1 MVLKQRI
8 NWIDWAKVF
17 AIYLVV
23 LGHLLSKTGREGY
36 IFNFIYSFHMPFFFF
51 ISGYLFNIKENNFRS
66 FLKGSIR
73 SLLVPYVLLNLIG
86 NFFLIPT
93 WVLAKQWPIDQLFY
107 FITADG
113 RGEPGPT
120 WFLVCLF
127 QVRLLSYFIVRKTP
141 VWRLLVVL
149 FCILIAYLFPFH
161 LYWRIDTVF
170 MVIPFYI
177 AGYELKSKLSFF
189 SSKISF
195 FILLLIVLLLT
206 MIMGYSNVYLRLFGN
221 YPLLYYPYAFA
232 GIFMLISLSFM
243 FDKYNFEF
251 ITILSI
257 GTIVI
262 MGLHG
267 IVFLYVKTIFKDF
280 FSLDYIFLT
289 FRGKLLLSSI
299 SLLLLYY
306 PIIWIQKY
314 FPIIMGGRGRYGRK

>member
-1 MVLKQRI
+1 MTLNQRI

-17 AIYLVV
+17 AIYLVA

-36 IFNFIYSFHMPFFFF
+36 ILNFIYSFHMPFFFF
-51 ISGYLFNIKENNFRS
+51 ISGYLFKIKESNFRS

-107 FITADG
+107 FITADCH
-113 RGEPGPT
+113 GEPGPT

-127 QVRLLSYFIVRKTP
+127 QVRLLSYFIVRQTP

-149 FCILIAYLFPFH
+149 FCVLIAYLFPFH

-170 MVIPFYI
+170 MVLPFYI

-195 FILLLIVLLLT
+195 FILLLIVLLST
-206 MIMGYSNVYLRLFGN
+206 MIMGYSNVYLRLFGD

-232 GIFMLISLSFM
+232 GIFMLISPPL
-243 FDKYNFEF
+243 
-251 ITILSI
+251 
-257 GTIVI
+257 
-262 MGLHG
+262 
-267 IVFLYVKTIFKDF
+267 
-280 FSLDYIFLT
+280 
-289 FRGKLLLSSI
+289 
-299 SLLLLYY
+299 
-306 PIIWIQKY
+306 
-314 FPIIMGGRGRYGRK
+314 

>member
-1 MVLKQRI
+1 MTLNQRI

-17 AIYLVV
+17 AIYLVA
-23 LGHLLSKTGREGY
+23 LGRLLSKTGSEGY
-36 IFNFIYSFHMPFFFF
+36 IFNLIYSFHMPFFFF
-51 ISGYLFNIKENNFRS
+51 ISGYLFRIKENGFVD
-66 FLKGSIR
+66 FLKSSFR
-73 SLLVPYVLLNLIG
+73 SLLVPYILLNLIG
-86 NFFLIPT
+86 NAFLIPT
-93 WVLAKQWPIDQLFY
+93 WVLARHWPIDQLFY

-177 AGYELKSKLSFF
+177 AGYELKNKLSFF
-189 SSKISF
+189 SSKILF
-195 FILLLIVLLLT
+195 FILLLIVLSLT
-206 MIMGYSNVYLRLFGN
+206 MIMGYANVYLRLFGN

-243 FDKYNFEF
+243 FDKYNFKF

-267 IVFLYVKTIFKDF
+267 IVFLYVETIFKDL

-289 FRGKLLLSSI
+289 FTGKLLLSSI

-314 FPIIMGGRGRYGRK
+314 FPIVMGGRSRYGRE

>member
-66 FLKGSIR
+66 FLKGSVL
-73 SLLVPYVLLNLIG
+73 SLLAPYVLLNLIG

-127 QVRLLSYFIVRKTP
+127 QVRLLSYFIVRQTS

-243 FDKYNFEF
+243 FDKYNFKF

-262 MGLHG
+262 MALHG
-267 IVFLYVKTIFKDF
+267 IIFLYVKTFFRIVHLDF
-280 FSLDYIFLT
+280 IFLT
-289 FRGKLLLSSI
+289 TTGKFILSGI
-299 SLLLLYY
+299 VLLLLYY
-306 PIIWIQKY
+306 PIIWLHKY
-314 FPIIMGGRGRYGRK
+314 FPMAIGRR

>member
-51 ISGYLFNIKENNFRS
+51 ISGYLFTIKENNFRS

-127 QVRLLSYFIVRKTP
+127 QVRLLSYFIVRQTS
-141 VWRLLVVL
+141 VWRLLVVS

-243 FDKYNFEF
+243 FDKYNFKF

-262 MGLHG
+262 MALHG
-267 IVFLYVKTIFKDF
+267 IIFLYVKTFFRIVHLDF
-280 FSLDYIFLT
+280 IFLT
-289 FRGKLLLSSI
+289 TTGKFILSGI
-299 SLLLLYY
+299 VLLLLYY
-306 PIIWIQKY
+306 PIIWLHKY
-314 FPIIMGGRGRYGRK
+314 FPMAIGRR

>member
-51 ISGYLFNIKENNFRS
+51 ISGYLFTIKENNFRS

-93 WVLAKQWPIDQLFY
+93 WVLAKQWPLDQLFY

-113 RGEPGPT
+113 RGERGPT

-127 QVRLLSYFIVRKTP
+127 QVRLLSYFIVRQTS
-141 VWRLLVVL
+141 VWRLLVVS

-243 FDKYNFEF
+243 FDKYNFKF

-262 MGLHG
+262 MALHG
-267 IVFLYVKTIFKDF
+267 IMFLYVKTFFRIVHFDF
-280 FSLDYIFLT
+280 IFLT
-289 FRGKLLLSSI
+289 TIGKFILSGI
-299 SLLLLYY
+299 VLLLLYY
-306 PIIWIQKY
+306 PIIWLHKY
-314 FPIIMGGRGRYGRK
+314 FPMAIGRR

>member
-51 ISGYLFNIKENNFRS
+51 ISGYLFTIKENNFRS

-127 QVRLLSYFIVRKTP
+127 QVRLLSYFIVRQTS

-243 FDKYNFEF
+243 FDKYNFKF

-262 MGLHG
+262 MALHG
-267 IVFLYVKTIFKDF
+267 IIFLYVKTFFRIVHLDF
-280 FSLDYIFLT
+280 IFLT
-289 FRGKLLLSSI
+289 TTGKFILSGI
-299 SLLLLYY
+299 VLLLLYY
-306 PIIWIQKY
+306 PIIWLHKY
-314 FPIIMGGRGRYGRK
+314 FPMAIGRR

>member
-66 FLKGSIR
+66 FLKGSVL
-73 SLLVPYVLLNLIG
+73 SLLAPYVLLNLIG

-127 QVRLLSYFIVRKTP
+127 QVRLLSYFIVRQTS
-141 VWRLLVVL
+141 VWRLLVVS

-177 AGYELKSKLSFF
+177 AGYELKSKL
-189 SSKISF
+189 SF

-267 IVFLYVKTIFKDF
+267 IVFLYVKTIFKDL

-314 FPIIMGGRGRYGRK
+314 FPIVMGGRGRYGRK

>member
-51 ISGYLFNIKENNFRS
+51 ISGYLFTIKENNFRS

-127 QVRLLSYFIVRKTP
+127 QVRLLSYFIVRQTS

-243 FDKYNFEF
+243 FDKYNFKF

-262 MGLHG
+262 MALHG
-267 IVFLYVKTIFKDF
+267 IVFLYVKTFFRIVHFDF
-280 FSLDYIFLT
+280 IFLT
-289 FRGKLLLSSI
+289 TTGKFILSGI
-299 SLLLLYY
+299 VLLLLYY
-306 PIIWIQKY
+306 PIIWLHKY
-314 FPIIMGGRGRYGRK
+314 FPMAIGRR

>member
-127 QVRLLSYFIVRKTP
+127 QVRLLSYFIVRQTS
-141 VWRLLVVL
+141 VWRLLVVS

-195 FILLLIVLLLT
+195 FILLLIVLLLREFNKQVQ
-206 MIMGYSNVYLRLFGN
+206 IY
-221 YPLLYYPYAFA
+221 
-232 GIFMLISLSFM
+232 LISS
-243 FDKYNFEF
+243 
-251 ITILSI
+251 
-257 GTIVI
+257 
-262 MGLHG
+262 
-267 IVFLYVKTIFKDF
+267 
-280 FSLDYIFLT
+280 
-289 FRGKLLLSSI
+289 
-299 SLLLLYY
+299 
-306 PIIWIQKY
+306 
-314 FPIIMGGRGRYGRK
+314 

>member
-51 ISGYLFNIKENNFRS
+51 ISGYLFTVKENNFRS

-93 WVLAKQWPIDQLFY
+93 WVLAKQWPLDQLFY

-127 QVRLLSYFIVRKTP
+127 QVRLLSYFIVRQTS
-141 VWRLLVVL
+141 VWRLLVVS

-243 FDKYNFEF
+243 FDKYNFKF

-262 MGLHG
+262 MALHG
-267 IVFLYVKTIFKDF
+267 IMFLYVKTFFRIVHFDF
-280 FSLDYIFLT
+280 IFLT
-289 FRGKLLLSSI
+289 TIGKFILSGI
-299 SLLLLYY
+299 VLLLLYY
-306 PIIWIQKY
+306 PIIWLHKY
-314 FPIIMGGRGRYGRK
+314 FPMAIGRR